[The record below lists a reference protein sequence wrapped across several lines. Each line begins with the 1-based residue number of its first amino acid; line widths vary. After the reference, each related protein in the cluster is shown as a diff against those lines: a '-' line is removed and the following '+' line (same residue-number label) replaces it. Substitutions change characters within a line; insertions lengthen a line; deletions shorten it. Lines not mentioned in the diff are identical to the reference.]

1 MYIEEAFKRLN
12 LLEDDYSYSED
23 QQLELLNKAVSDDI
37 DDIPEEEI
45 IDVDAETCDDLQD
58 NYIGKIIVECDCC
71 HARLYKDPED
81 LILGSSEDGVEL
93 FNIEEECP
101 VCHTNSGFRVIG
113 KIEQYSDDAIKPEE
127 PEEPEEEH
135 EEPTEEDDEFEK
147 EVHEALQEA
156 LNPGEC
162 VAILNKNEFD
172 ETGDA
177 EAIAAKIESDYIPG
191 NEVFDTLNVTCKVQG
206 DNIVFTGPK
215 VDIDTLY
222 NRMFNDEI
230 TPDYVECATEE
241 SEEEPEETVEFDSEE
256 DAKNYYD
263 DHSEELKLEGYNS
276 FDEWF
281 DGGVEKINEALDSV
295 KVITDDGEV
304 TVENDDD
311 KLVVDLSSDEVDE
324 DVEPEPTNEDDNPG
338 EMIAPL
344 TDEEEDDI
352 LNTAELNAEEAGED
366 EGEFEEPEPLEEPE
380 PFEEPEP
387 ELGEEEPAEE
397 EEEESEKEE
406 EAEEEE
412 VEESLHEAL
421 SDRLKAKLAR
431 MSNKEESEEDPV
443 GESLTED
450 KDEEPFEEDEEE
462 VEPFE
467 DDDEVEHLEDSKEP
481 VCEELTITEKERAL
495 LQYMIDNDL
504 SYMPTKE
511 EKEKIYKEYEEKKNA
526 ASKELQDN
534 EDDDVTLEC
543 LEDFNES
550 NFNKICESYLRRVY
564 ENVNTFNCTAVKNRD
579 NKLIVEGVIQF
590 VSGNKKQTAFEFTN
604 PVVTKRGKVVLEGLN
619 KTFTST
625 QNAYILKGR
634 VENKEFISES
644 MIYRYTAKTLNESNQ
659 PESIKFYGRVVCK

>member
-81 LILGSSEDGVEL
+81 LVLGSSEDGVEL

-113 KIEQYSDDAIKPEE
+113 KIEQYSDDATK

-206 DNIVFTGPK
+206 DNIVFTGPR

-241 SEEEPEETVEFDSEE
+241 SEEEPEETVKFESREE
-256 DAKNYYD
+256 AEKYFN
-263 DHSEELKLEGYNS
+263 DHREELGYDS
-276 FDEWF
+276 VDEWLNS
-281 DGGVEKINEALDSV
+281 DVEKINEALDSV

-324 DVEPEPTNEDDNPG
+324 DIEPETTNEDDNPG

-352 LNTAELNAEEAGED
+352 LNAAELNAEEAGED

-380 PFEEPEP
+380 PFEEPKP

-397 EEEESEKEE
+397 EEEESEEEE

-421 SDRLKAKLAR
+421 SDRLKAKLAA
-431 MSNKEESEEDPV
+431 MADNEEESEEDPV

-450 KDEEPFEEDEEE
+450 KDEEPFEDKDEEE

-467 DDDEVEHLEDSKEP
+467 DEDKEEEP
-481 VCEELTITEKERAL
+481 CEE
-495 LQYMIDNDL
+495 DDL
-504 SYMPTKE
+504 D
-511 EKEKIYKEYEEKKNA
+511 IG
-526 ASKELQDN
+526 
-534 EDDDVTLEC
+534 C

-550 NFNKICESYLRRVY
+550 TFNKICESYLRRVY

-604 PVVTKRGKVVLEGLN
+604 PVITKRGKVVLAGLN

>member
-23 QQLELLNKAVSDDI
+23 QQLELLSKAVSDDI

-58 NYIGKIIVECDCC
+58 NYIGKIIIECDCC

-81 LILGSSEDGVEL
+81 LVLGSSEDGVEL

-127 PEEPEEEH
+127 PEEEH

-162 VAILNKNEFD
+162 VAVLNKNEFD

-191 NEVFDTLNVTCKVQG
+191 NEVFDTLNVSCEVKG
-206 DNIVFTGPK
+206 DNIFFTGPK

-241 SEEEPEETVEFDSEE
+241 SEEEPEETVEFDSRE
-256 DAKNYYD
+256 DAEKYFN
-263 DHSEELKLEGYNS
+263 DHREELGYDS
-276 FDEWF
+276 VDEWL
-281 DGGVEKINEALDSV
+281 DSDVEKINEALDSV

-311 KLVVDLSSDEVDE
+311 KLVVDLSSGDVDE
-324 DVEPEPTNEDDNPG
+324 DVEPEPTNEDDNPD

-352 LNTAELNAEEAGED
+352 LNTAELNAEEAGEN

-387 ELGEEEPAEE
+387 ELGAEDEEPA
-397 EEEESEKEE
+397 EE

-421 SDRLKAKLAR
+421 SDKLKAKLAA
-431 MSNKEESEEDPV
+431 MTHNKEESEEDPV

-450 KDEEPFEEDEEE
+450 KDEEPLEEDDEESEHSEEE
-462 VEPFE
+462 DKEEPFE
-467 DDDEVEHLEDSKEP
+467 DDDEEEVEHFEDK
-481 VCEELTITEKERAL
+481 
-495 LQYMIDNDL
+495 
-504 SYMPTKE
+504 
-511 EKEKIYKEYEEKKNA
+511 
-526 ASKELQDN
+526 
-534 EDDDVTLEC
+534 DDVSIEC

-550 NFNKICESYLRRVY
+550 TFNKICESYLRRVY

-579 NKLIVEGVIQF
+579 NKLIVEGTIEF

-619 KTFTST
+619 KTFTNT
-625 QNAYILKGR
+625 QNAYILKGH

-659 PESIKFYGRVVCK
+659 PESVKFYGRVVCK

>member
-12 LLEDDYSYSED
+12 LLEDDYSFSED
-23 QQLELLNKAVSDDI
+23 QQLKALDSFVSDDI
-37 DDIPEEEI
+37 DDTPEVEI
-45 IDVDAETCDDLQD
+45 IDVDAETCDDLQV
-58 NYIGKIIVECDCC
+58 NYVGKIIIECDCC

-81 LILGSSEDGVEL
+81 LVLGSSEDGVEL

-113 KIEQYSDDAIKPEE
+113 KIEPYSDDAIKPEE
-127 PEEPEEEH
+127 AEEEH
-135 EEPTEEDDEFEK
+135 EEPVEEPTEEDDEFEK

-156 LNPGEC
+156 LNPGEF
-162 VAILNKNEFD
+162 VAVLNKNEFD
-172 ETGDA
+172 ESGDA

-191 NEVFDTLNVTCKVQG
+191 NEVFDTLNVNCEVQG
-206 DNIVFTGPK
+206 DNIIFTGPK

-230 TPDYVECATEE
+230 TPDYVERSTEE
-241 SEEEPEETVEFDSEE
+241 SEEPEETVEFDSRE
-256 DAKNYYD
+256 DAEQYFN
-263 DHSEELKLEGYNS
+263 DHRDELKFES
-276 FDEWF
+276 FDEWLNS
-281 DGGVEKINEALDSV
+281 DVEKINEALDSV

-304 TVENDDD
+304 VVENDDD
-311 KLVVDLSSDEVDE
+311 KLVVDLSSDDVDE
-324 DVEPEPTNEDDNPG
+324 DVEDMEPTNEDDNPG

-352 LNTAELNAEEAGED
+352 LNTAEQSAEEAGE
-366 EGEFEEPEPLEEPE
+366 EGEFEEPEPLDEPE

-387 ELGEEEPAEE
+387 ELGAEDEEPAEE
-397 EEEESEKEE
+397 DEEEAE

-421 SDRLKAKLAR
+421 SDRLKAKLAA
-431 MSNKEESEEDPV
+431 MSDKEESEEDPV

-450 KDEEPFEEDEEE
+450 EHEEPAEEDEE
-462 VEPFE
+462 VEHFE
-467 DDDEVEHLEDSKEP
+467 DDDE
-481 VCEELTITEKERAL
+481 
-495 LQYMIDNDL
+495 
-504 SYMPTKE
+504 
-511 EKEKIYKEYEEKKNA
+511 
-526 ASKELQDN
+526 
-534 EDDDVTLEC
+534 EDDLDIEA

-550 NFNKICESYLRRVY
+550 TFNKICESYLRRVY

-579 NKLIVEGVIQF
+579 NKLIVEGVIEF

-604 PVVTKRGKVVLEGLN
+604 PIVTKRGKVVLEGLN

-625 QNAYILKGR
+625 QNAYILKGH

>member
-12 LLEDDYSYSED
+12 LLEDDYSFSED
-23 QQLELLNKAVSDDI
+23 QQLKALDSFVSDDI
-37 DDIPEEEI
+37 DDTPEVEI
-45 IDVDAETCDDLQD
+45 IDVDAETCDDLQV
-58 NYIGKIIVECDCC
+58 NYVGKIIIECDCC

-81 LILGSSEDGVEL
+81 LVLGSSEDGVEL

-113 KIEQYSDDAIKPEE
+113 KIEPYSDDAIKPEE
-127 PEEPEEEH
+127 AEEEH
-135 EEPTEEDDEFEK
+135 EEPVEEPTEEDDEFEK

-156 LNPGEC
+156 LNPGEF
-162 VAILNKNEFD
+162 VAVLNKNEFD
-172 ETGDA
+172 ESGDA

-191 NEVFDTLNVTCKVQG
+191 NEVFDTLNVNCKVQG
-206 DNIVFTGPK
+206 DNIIFTGPK

-230 TPDYVECATEE
+230 TPDYVESSTEE
-241 SEEEPEETVEFDSEE
+241 SEEEPEETVEFDSKE
-256 DAKNYYD
+256 DAEKYYN
-263 DHSEELKLEGYNS
+263 DHRDELKFES
-276 FDEWF
+276 FDEWLNS
-281 DGGVEKINEALDSV
+281 DVEKINEALDSV

-311 KLVVDLSSDEVDE
+311 KLVVDLSSDDVDE
-324 DVEPEPTNEDDNPG
+324 DVEDMEPTNEDDNPG

-352 LNTAELNAEEAGED
+352 LNTAEQNAEEAGED
-366 EGEFEEPEPLEEPE
+366 DGEFEEPEPLEEPE

-387 ELGEEEPAEE
+387 ELGAEDEEEEPAEE
-397 EEEESEKEE
+397 EAE

-421 SDRLKAKLAR
+421 SDRLKAKLAT
-431 MSNKEESEEDPV
+431 MSDKEESEEDPV

-450 KDEEPFEEDEEE
+450 EHEEPAEEDEES
-462 VEPFE
+462 EPFE
-467 DDDEVEHLEDSKEP
+467 DVDDEEVEHFEDDKEP
-481 VCEELTITEKERAL
+481 VCKELTWSEKLRART
-495 LQYMIDNDL
+495 QYMLDH
-504 SYMPTKE
+504 PAKEVFTKDDWLQA
-511 EKEKIYKEYEEKKNA
+511 YKEYEENKNA
-526 ASKELQDN
+526 ASKESHN
-534 EDDDVTLEC
+534 EDDNLDIEA

-550 NFNKICESYLRRVY
+550 TFNKICESYLRRVY

-579 NKLIVEGVIQF
+579 NKLIVEGVIEF

-625 QNAYILKGR
+625 QNAYILKGH

>member
-81 LILGSSEDGVEL
+81 LVLGSSEDGVEL

-127 PEEPEEEH
+127 PEEEH
-135 EEPTEEDDEFEK
+135 EEPEEDDEFEK

-206 DNIVFTGPK
+206 DNIVFTGPR

-241 SEEEPEETVEFDSEE
+241 SEEEPDETIEFESRE
-256 DAKNYYD
+256 DAEKYFN
-263 DHSEELKLEGYNS
+263 DHREELGYDS
-276 FDEWF
+276 VDEWL
-281 DGGVEKINEALDSV
+281 DSDVEKINEALDSV

-352 LNTAELNAEEAGED
+352 LNAAELNAEEAGED
-366 EGEFEEPEPLEEPE
+366 EDEFEEPEPLEEPE

-397 EEEESEKEE
+397 EEEDSEKEE

-412 VEESLHEAL
+412 VEESLHESL
-421 SDRLKAKLAR
+421 SGRLRAKLAA
-431 MSNKEESEEDPV
+431 MADNEEESEEDPV

-450 KDEEPFEEDEEE
+450 KDEEPFEEDDEE
-462 VEPFE
+462 VEHFE
-467 DDDEVEHLEDSKEP
+467 DDDEEVDHFEDDKEP
-481 VCEELTITEKERAL
+481 VREELTITEKERAV
-495 LQYMIDNDL
+495 LQYMLDHD
-504 SYMPTKE
+504 SPYVPTKE
-511 EKEKIYKEYEEKKNA
+511 EKQKIYQEYEAKKNA
-526 ASKELQDN
+526 ASKEPQD
-534 EDDDVTLEC
+534 EDDDVDIEA

-550 NFNKICESYLRRVY
+550 TFNKICESYLRRVY

-604 PVVTKRGKVVLEGLN
+604 PVATKRGKVVLEGLN

-625 QNAYILKGR
+625 QNAYILKGH